1 MGRGPPSLH
10 LHDAWAITCRE
21 NVLTETLSRSEL
33 IDAASNY
40 GRLSRMSNPTTAATI
55 ALIECEKSGDA
66 ALQNRLRRLG
76 HFVVPFTGATDFLTA
91 AREGIRFDLLLTPL
105 QPGEPWHA
113 ILDMCARTG
122 VAIIL
127 LASEPQMPTL
137 AQALVTAKEQFMG
150 RVEVN
155 FATIPV
161 TDMELGCWVG
171 LLSRPAPAPALAP
184 PPRPQNDRTFGAY
197 KLNVLRRKAFIR
209 EQDARLTPR
218 EFEVAL
224 LLFENANRVLERGIL
239 LKAVWGAKAGS
250 HRSRVLDVCISN
262 LRRKLHLCE
271 GNGVELIPIY
281 RRGYQLRRFE
291 LSAHEDTLIDR
302 SLFIGAETMPRALE
316 LA

>member
-1 MGRGPPSLH
+1 M
-10 LHDAWAITCRE
+10 
-21 NVLTETLSRSEL
+21 

-76 HFVVPFTGATDFLTA
+76 HFVVPFTSASDFLTA

-105 QPGEPWHA
+105 LPVAPWHA
-113 ILDMCARTG
+113 VLDACARTG

-127 LASEPQMPTL
+127 LASEPQMPAL

-155 FATIPV
+155 FATVPV

-171 LLSRPAPAPALAP
+171 LLSRPGPALAP

-209 EQDARLTPR
+209 EQDAKLTPR

-239 LKAVWGAKAGS
+239 LKTVWGAKAGF

-271 GNGVELIPIY
+271 SNGVELIPIY

-302 SLFIGAETMPRALE
+302 SLFISADALPRALE